1 MHSSRVQCGRGD
13 VASGSRYTARVP
25 ESGALREVAWVYGVA
40 FAGTAALGVVG
51 SLAAGAGGMG
61 GLLSEAAGAGT
72 ALLFFGLAL
81 SRARR
86 QPGGAQRFGI
96 DLAGVVEPTEQEL
109 ARTEGRGVGLARAV
123 RDALPH
129 GARETAVALGLAA
142 LIFPPFV
149 VGFYLWHQPTHAFRW
164 SAPSDLASFV
174 TAQLVMVAL
183 PEEAFFR
190 GFVQTRLGDAW
201 PSERTVLGA
210 RLDPRAWIG
219 QAALFALVH
228 LATEPR
234 LDKLATFFPGLLFG
248 WLRAKR
254 GGIGAALVLHAA
266 SNVLADFL
274 VRGWLW

>member
-1 MHSSRVQCGRGD
+1 
-13 VASGSRYTARVP
+13 
-25 ESGALREVAWVYGVA
+25 VAWVYAAA
-40 FAGTAALGVVG
+40 FAGTAALGALA
-51 SLAAGAGGMG
+51 SSAAGGLG
-61 GLLSEAAGAGT
+61 GLLSDAAGAGT

-86 QPGGAQRFGI
+86 EPNGARRFGI
-96 DLAGVVEPTEQEL
+96 DLGGVVEPTEEEL
-109 ARTEGRGVGLARAV
+109 ARTQGRGASLGRAV
-123 RDALPH
+123 LDALPH
-129 GARETAVALGLAA
+129 GARETGVALGLAA

-149 VGFYLWHQPTHAFRW
+149 VGFHAWHGPLHPFRW
-164 SAPSDLASFV
+164 APPADLASFV
-174 TAQLVMVAL
+174 IAQLVMVAL

-201 PSERTVLGA
+201 PSERVVLGA
-210 RLDPRAWIG
+210 RVDPRALIG

-248 WLRAKR
+248 WLRARR
-254 GGIGAALVLHAA
+254 GGIGAAIVLHAA

-274 VRGWLW
+274 VRGWLG